1 MPTTRLNRIDEEVKR
16 ALADIIRNDVKDD
29 RLSAMTSVTKVDVT
43 QDLKFAKVYVSV
55 YDTDK
60 KRQAS
65 VDALNHGASF
75 IRTRLARAVD
85 IRRVPELTFLLDDS
99 IEYSIK
105 IAKLLDDVKNKEAE

>member
-1 MPTTRLNRIDEEVKR
+1 MC
-16 ALADIIRNDVKDD
+16 IRD
-29 RLSAMTSVTKVDVT
+29 S
-43 QDLKFAKVYVSV
+43 
-55 YDTDK
+55 
-60 KRQAS
+60 
-65 VDALNHGASF
+65 